1 MFKKVILAVALVLGL
16 GSMAYATD
24 CAVQQRVVQFQ
35 TVPAFQPVVQ
45 FVEVP
50 HVQFVQGHAFVQQP
64 VVVQQLNVAKAK
76 QANKGLLRGRAR
88 VSKNVTVQR
97 SVQR

>member
-1 MFKKVILAVALVLGL
+1 MFKKMILAVALVLGL
-16 GSMAYATD
+16 GSAVYATD

-35 TVPAFQPVVQ
+35 TVPAFQHQAVVQ

-50 HVQFVQGHAFVQQP
+50 HVQFVQGHAFIQQP
-64 VVVQQLNVAKAK
+64 IVVQKQRVVVE
-76 QANKGLLRGRAR
+76 RAR
-88 VSKNVTVQR
+88 VERRPVRARSRSVTVQR

>member
-1 MFKKVILAVALVLGL
+1 MFKKMILALAVVLGI
-16 GSMAYATD
+16 GSVAYATD

-35 TVPAFQPVVQ
+35 AVPAFAQPVVQ

-50 HVQFVQGHAFVQQP
+50 HVQFVQGHAFIQQP
-64 VVVQQLNVAKAK
+64 VVVQQVKAK
-76 QANKGLLRGRAR
+76 QVNQRQLIRGRAR

-97 SVQR
+97 SVVR